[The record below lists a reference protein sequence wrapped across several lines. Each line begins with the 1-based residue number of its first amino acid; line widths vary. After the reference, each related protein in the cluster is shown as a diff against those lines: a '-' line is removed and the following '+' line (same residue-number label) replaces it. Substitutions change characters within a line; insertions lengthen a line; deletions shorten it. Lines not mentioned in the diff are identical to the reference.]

1 MRKDLKKNKKGF
13 TLVEIIVV
21 LLIIGILL
29 AITIPSIM
37 GYVGKAKNA
46 QLEAEARSGY
56 VAAQTITARVVAQ
69 GKDNSGT
76 GTTDKDGKPIL
87 SELEKAVAP
96 ANIAEEL
103 GEGTETA
110 NWTIQKSTCSFDTTN
125 IKSCAFVTK
134 SDTNKV
140 IVFRTKPETNQDP
153 TETMSL
159 TDYNNSGKEAG
170 TLQPD
175 STTK

>member
-69 GKDNSGT
+69 GKDNSGHSV
-76 GTTDKDGKPIL
+76 GTDGTVTL
-87 SELEKAVAP
+87 GELENAVAP
-96 ANIAEEL
+96 ANIADEL
-103 GEGTETA
+103 GEGTDSSK
-110 NWTIQKSTCSFDTTN
+110 WTIAKSTCSFEGTN
-125 IKSCAFVTK
+125 IKSCAFVT
-134 SDTNKV
+134 SSNENKV
-140 IVFRTKPETNQDP
+140 VVFRTDPATNQDP

-159 TDYNNSGKEAG
+159 TDYNTGKEAG
-170 TLQPD
+170 ALQ
-175 STTK
+175 